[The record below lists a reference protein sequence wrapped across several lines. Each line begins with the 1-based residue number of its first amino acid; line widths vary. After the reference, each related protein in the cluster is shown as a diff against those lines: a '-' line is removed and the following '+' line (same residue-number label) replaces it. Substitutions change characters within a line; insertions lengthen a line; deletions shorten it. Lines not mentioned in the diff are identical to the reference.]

1 MIAALTNPII
11 SFLLKWYLPLLLQ
24 VLPQKNFPFRPGTHH
39 IIPMTEPYVKT
50 QKNRHKDHPYA

>member
-11 SFLLKWYLPLLLQ
+11 SFLLKRYLPLLLQ
-24 VLPQKNFPFRPGTHH
+24 VLSQKKLLFRPGTHH